1 MLLAPP
7 SADAI
12 ASVIELAVAPVFLL
26 VAIGGFLN
34 VCAGR
39 LARIVD
45 RARAMEPVILAAR
58 GAEHDQ
64 LVEEARLL
72 DRRIR
77 VVNSAITMAVL
88 AAVFICLLVVL
99 LFVTGLFQ
107 VDLAS
112 VIALLFIA
120 AIIAVGSSFTIFLVE
135 TRLATRMV
143 RVPSRLL
150 FHEAED

>member
-1 MLLAPP
+1 MLPAPENI
-7 SADAI
+7 DTI
-12 ASVIELAVAPVFLL
+12 ASVIDLAVAPVFLL

-58 GAEHDQ
+58 GEEHDQ
-64 LVEEARLL
+64 LIEEARLL

-77 VVNSAITMAVL
+77 VVNSAISVAVL
-88 AAVFICLLVVL
+88 GAVMVCLLVVL
-99 LFVTGLFQ
+99 LFLGSLFDA
-107 VDLAS
+107 DLGNA
-112 VIALLFIA
+112 VALLFIA
-120 AIIAVGSSFTIFLVE
+120 AIIAVGASFTVFLVE

-150 FHEAED
+150 DHKVED